1 MSINTLFLLIALA
14 NIHKIFNSAPKAK
27 TPTGLALMVSG

>member
-14 NIHKIFNSAPKAK
+14 NIHKIFNSAPNVPP
-27 TPTGLALMVSG
+27 PTGLALMVSG